1 MARADGRWGGRDS
14 RHLTGSLNFTET
26 SMRSAAPG
34 ILIAAGLIQYLGAS
48 IAVTL
53 FAVAAVGAV
62 AWGRVAVAA
71 VFMMIW
77 RRPKVDFRSEL
88 GRRRLG
94 LTAIYGLALVTMNL
108 LFYQSIARIALGT
121 AVALEYLGPVL
132 LAAVTGRG
140 WRIWTGIVFAFGGVF
155 AISWVGVDLAAPGVL
170 AGVVLAIAAG
180 GAWAVYM
187 WVGSKVARAGLGA
200 DSLALGMAIGA
211 LAFVWLA
218 IPGFAVIATSPKLL
232 ALMIAVGVFSSVV
245 PYGLEVF
252 VLSKIPAGTF
262 ALLGALYPATSLLV
276 GMIILRQIPTLG
288 ELGGLVLITV
298 AVMLVTWTP
307 RLRRAVPGRA
317 GRSGQGRKLGESR
330 KPGQHGEPGQGRKP
344 HR

>member
-1 MARADGRWGGRDS
+1 MAKSEGRWGDRDA
-14 RHLTGSLNFTET
+14 RRLTGSLNFTDA

-71 VFMMIW
+71 VVMLMW
-77 RRPKVDFRSEL
+77 RRPRLDLRSEL

-94 LTAIYGLALVTMNL
+94 LAAVYGLALVTMNVV
-108 LFYQSIARIALGT
+108 FYEAIARIPLGT
-121 AVALEYLGPVL
+121 AVALEYLGPVI

-140 WRIWTGIVFAFGGVF
+140 WRIWTGIVLALCGVF
-155 AISWVGVDLAAPGVL
+155 AISWVGVDVSAPGVL
-170 AGVVLAIAAG
+170 AGVILAIAAG

-187 WVGSKVARAGLGA
+187 WIGSKVARAGRGT
-200 DSLALGMAIGA
+200 DSLAVGMSIGA

-218 IPGFAVIATSPKLL
+218 IPDFAVIATNPKLL
-232 ALMIAVGVFSSVV
+232 ALMVAVGVFSSVV
-245 PYGLEVF
+245 PYALELF
-252 VLSKIPAGTF
+252 VLTKIPAGTF
-262 ALLGALYPATSLLV
+262 ALLGALYPATSLIV
-276 GMIILRQIPTLG
+276 GMIVLRQIPTLG

-307 RLRRAVPGRA
+307 RRRRGAAAGRA
-317 GRSGQGRKLGESR
+317 GR
-330 KPGQHGEPGQGRKP
+330 
-344 HR
+344 